1 MKLLIIESITQKL
14 SMFGIQWIGQ
24 HLKSLL
30 ISLNQEVPGQLSLC
44 KGVRPDDFGFHYR
57 N

>member
-1 MKLLIIESITQKL
+1 MRLLIIESITQKL

-30 ISLNQEVPGQLSLC
+30 ISLDQEVPGQLSLC